1 MTHGHVLKRCRSDR
15 VEAVELE
22 SGRDWR
28 HITRT
33 QVVEGSS
40 VTVKLFPGSSW
51 NGRSLSTISQK
62 RAVKRMQSTPRRFGR
77 VERPFGHRHVVLESS
92 LKSCPS
98 ERGGWRCIRTHP
110 ERSVP
115 RASKIYARSC
125 NKDVLAKVAKE
136 MALASSRADFHD
148 PGNGSA
154 VRLPLRARVYM
165 VTAERHAKNPL
176 STCCRAKHPKI

>member
-77 VERPFGHRHVVLESS
+77 VERPFWPSPCRLRVVTQELPVGTWRVALHPDACGAIRSMGVEDLRKVLQQRRVGKSS
-92 LKSCPS
+92 
-98 ERGGWRCIRTHP
+98 E
-110 ERSVP
+110 
-115 RASKIYARSC
+115 
-125 NKDVLAKVAKE
+125 
-136 MALASSRADFHD
+136 
-148 PGNGSA
+148 GNGA
-154 VRLPLRARVYM
+154 RLVSR
-165 VTAERHAKNPL
+165 
-176 STCCRAKHPKI
+176 